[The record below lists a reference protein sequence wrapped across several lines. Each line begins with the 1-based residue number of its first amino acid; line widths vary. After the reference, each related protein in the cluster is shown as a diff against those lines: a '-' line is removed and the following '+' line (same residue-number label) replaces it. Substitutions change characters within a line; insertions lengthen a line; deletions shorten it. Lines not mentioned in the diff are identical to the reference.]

1 MYVTICLF
9 TFAHNVWKKVSKA
22 KKCCLLCLNAN
33 STALYCTALHTLCY
47 CCFMVAGILFLFLF
61 NPLPRVCCYCCC
73 FCYYCW
79 FVYLPHPLSSVEYVF
94 VQWLRLTGL
103 SMSSSHHFHFVCF
116 LMSNKMKNKIYYGA
130 WKTCHGV
137 WCGNGIVYVYMCLC
151 FYFSSPFLGVCVFF
165 FLIGLMFWNKTLQ
178 KP

>member
-1 MYVTICLF
+1 MF
-9 TFAHNVWKKVSKA
+9 EKKFQKPTSA
-22 KKCCLLCLNAN
+22 ACCVLMQIILH
-33 STALYCTALHTLCY
+33 STALHCTLSATVALWLPVF
-47 CCFMVAGILFLFLF
+47 CFCFLFLF
-61 NPLPRVCCYCCC
+61 NPLPRVCCCYCC
-73 FCYYCW
+73 FCYCCW

-165 FLIGLMFWNKTLQ
+165 FLIGLMF
-178 KP
+178 